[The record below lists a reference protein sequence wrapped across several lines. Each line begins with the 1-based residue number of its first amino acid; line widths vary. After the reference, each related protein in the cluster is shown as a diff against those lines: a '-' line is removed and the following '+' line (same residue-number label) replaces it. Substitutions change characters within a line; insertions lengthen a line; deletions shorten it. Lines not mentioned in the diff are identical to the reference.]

1 MKNTAIYVCMLLML
15 FTGSCEKRQPVEDYA
30 IKHIKES
37 LSPDEIETAFDFLGL
52 KIERFNYYLPAKTP
66 VTFFGQKYISGT
78 PQGITGSS
86 TLYPDAGLQK
96 FTLFAYR
103 ENNSVKFAVQGG
115 GGRVGCGT
123 FNIEGYGATTSGWL
137 NPKELK
143 AGPEV
148 PLYLFAA
155 NKNGIESFSPDDN
168 IEELVRKYELV
179 FVLYGD
185 I

>member
-1 MKNTAIYVCMLLML
+1 MKNIALFLFLMSLLL
-15 FTGSCEKRQPVEDYA
+15 ISSCEKNQPVADYV
-30 IKHIKES
+30 IKHIEEP
-37 LSPDEIETAFDFLGL
+37 LSPDEIETALDFLGL
-52 KIERFNYYLPAKTP
+52 KMERFEYCLPAKTP
-66 VTFFGQKYISGT
+66 VTFFGQRYINGT

-96 FTLFAYR
+96 FTLFVYR
-103 ENNSVKFAVQGG
+103 ENNSVKFSVQGG

-123 FNIEGYGATTSGWL
+123 LNVESLDAFTWGWL
-137 NPKELK
+137 NTKELK
-143 AGPEV
+143 SGPEV

-155 NKNGIESFSPDDN
+155 NKNGIEGFSPDDN
-168 IEELVRKYELV
+168 IEEIVKKYELV